1 MCRHNVFCEV
11 EKMKIAVCD
20 DDKTICGYI
29 EKIILNYAYRAGYK
43 INVDVFFSGS
53 ELIRQVEEDTDMLF
67 LDIELKDT
75 TGVVIGNY
83 LRKERNNRKID
94 IVFISAHPE
103 YALDLFKI
111 RPVDFLIKPF
121 KETDVENIIKE
132 YYTKYHSDE
141 EYYQFKN
148 GNSVGRI
155 LYKDILYFS
164 SDLRKVKLHKTDGTI
179 IEMYAKLD
187 EVAKKLPEKIFWRIH
202 KSYLVNVRHVEMFR
216 FDGLALYNGE
226 KLMVSKTYRQDVR
239 MKLMSENDD

>member
-1 MCRHNVFCEV
+1 MYGH
-11 EKMKIAVCD
+11 
-20 DDKTICGYI
+20 G
-29 EKIILNYAYRAGYK
+29 G
-43 INVDVFFSGS
+43 
-53 ELIRQVEEDTDMLF
+53 

-75 TGVVIGNY
+75 TGVVIGNF

>member
-1 MCRHNVFCEV
+1 
-11 EKMKIAVCD
+11 MKIAVCD

-75 TGVVIGNY
+75 TGVVIGNF

-121 KETDVENIIKE
+121 KETDVENIIK
-132 YYTKYHSDE
+132 